1 MKMAIKRE
9 NDDFFVLTLNHESGL
24 KGMHI
29 PCKSKTMGTNSWNGH
44 KTPKRQVF
52 GHALKYVSG
61 LTGDANPRGT
71 SKLREIAHEHV
82 RKMRKRQL
90 FGLNS

>member
-29 PCKSKTMGTNSWNGH
+29 P
-44 KTPKRQVF
+44 
-52 GHALKYVSG
+52 L
-61 LTGDANPRGT
+61 
-71 SKLREIAHEHV
+71 EI
-82 RKMRKRQL
+82 QNY
-90 FGLNS
+90 GN